1 MLHSA
6 NVLCFG
12 IALIFYIS
20 YAGVILESL
29 SMSSARFK
37 PKDKKKKKKKWRRGD
52 IKHKH
57 TSEKDS
63 VTLSPL
69 SVNE

>member
-37 PKDKKKKKKKWRRGD
+37 PKDKKKEKKSGD
-52 IKHKH
+52 IKSKH

>member
-20 YAGVILESL
+20 YAGIILESL
-29 SMSSARFK
+29 STSSARFK
-37 PKDKKKKKKKWRRGD
+37 PKDIKKKKKKVEILKVSTRVR
-52 IKHKH
+52 K
-57 TSEKDS
+57 
-63 VTLSPL
+63 TL
-69 SVNE
+69 